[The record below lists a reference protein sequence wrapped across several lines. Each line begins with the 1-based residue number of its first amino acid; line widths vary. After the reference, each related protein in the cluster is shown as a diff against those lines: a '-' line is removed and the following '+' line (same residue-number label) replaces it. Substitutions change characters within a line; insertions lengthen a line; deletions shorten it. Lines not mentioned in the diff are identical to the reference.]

1 LRDHCC
7 SPPGSQVSGVGCRA
21 RLPQVGLRVF
31 TIALLVFGQ
40 PFTFANLGVEIAA
53 RHGCGL
59 WRKVISA
66 SDCLTDLL
74 DGGRWSQTQRTL
86 LSKAWVWRTWLS
98 VFCRGCRRRPADA
111 ISHDRGTD

>member
-1 LRDHCC
+1 
-7 SPPGSQVSGVGCRA
+7 VSGVGCRA

-40 PFTFANLGVEIAA
+40 PFTSANLGVEIAA
-53 RHGCGL
+53 RQGCGL

-74 DGGRWSQTQRTL
+74 DGGRLVSDTTDIALQSLGLEDLVICL
-86 LSKAWVWRTWLS
+86 LSRVPKTAGRCYLS
-98 VFCRGCRRRPADA
+98 
-111 ISHDRGTD
+111 